1 MFEVSESVSDTRDIK
16 EEEEEEEEEE
26 EKEKGDAKRVANTK
40 NVAPRHKLE
49 SNGLI
54 LFEISSF

>member
-16 EEEEEEEEEE
+16 EEEE
-26 EKEKGDAKRVANTK
+26 GDAKRVANTK

-49 SNGLI
+49 SDGLI

>member
-26 EKEKGDAKRVANTK
+26 KGDAKRVANTK

-49 SNGLI
+49 SDGLI

>member
-16 EEEEEEEEEE
+16 EEEEEEE
-26 EKEKGDAKRVANTK
+26 GDAKRVANTK

-49 SNGLI
+49 SDGLI

>member
-1 MFEVSESVSDTRDIK
+1 VFEVSESVSDTRDIK

-26 EKEKGDAKRVANTK
+26 GDAKRVANTK

-49 SNGLI
+49 SDGLI

>member
-16 EEEEEEEEEE
+16 EEEEEE
-26 EKEKGDAKRVANTK
+26 GDAKRVANTK

-49 SNGLI
+49 SDGLI

>member
-16 EEEEEEEEEE
+16 EEE
-26 EKEKGDAKRVANTK
+26 GDAKRVANTK

-49 SNGLI
+49 SDGLI

>member
-16 EEEEEEEEEE
+16 EEEEEEE
-26 EKEKGDAKRVANTK
+26 GDAKRVATTK

-49 SNGLI
+49 SDGLI

>member
-16 EEEEEEEEEE
+16 EEKEEEEEE
-26 EKEKGDAKRVANTK
+26 EKGDAKRVANTK

-49 SNGLI
+49 SDGLI

>member
-1 MFEVSESVSDTRDIK
+1 VFEVSESVSDTRDIK

-26 EKEKGDAKRVANTK
+26 KGDAKRVANTK

-49 SNGLI
+49 SDGLI

>member
-26 EKEKGDAKRVANTK
+26 EGDAKRVANTK

-49 SNGLI
+49 SDGLI

>member
-16 EEEEEEEEEE
+16 EEEEEEEE
-26 EKEKGDAKRVANTK
+26 KGDAKRVANTK

-49 SNGLI
+49 SDGLI

>member
-1 MFEVSESVSDTRDIK
+1 VFEVSESVSDSDTRDIK

-26 EKEKGDAKRVANTK
+26 EKGDAKRVANTK

-49 SNGLI
+49 SDGLI

>member
-16 EEEEEEEEEE
+16 EEEEE
-26 EKEKGDAKRVANTK
+26 GDAKRVANTK

-49 SNGLI
+49 SDGLI